1 MNKKKISI
9 IDKKDG
15 NDFFSGVIAN
25 MNNNIKII
33 LKIFDDYNITS
44 KSQEKKLNKIKLC
57 LEMLKIE
64 HKDSPELAKLCND
77 HKELLS

>member
-1 MNKKKISI
+1 
-9 IDKKDG
+9 
-15 NDFFSGVIAN
+15 
-25 MNNNIKII
+25 MNNQIKTI

-44 KSQEKKLNKIKLC
+44 KSQEKNLNKIKLC

-77 HKELLS
+77 HKELL